1 MAVMRSPK
9 RRWSVVAVTSA
20 TAVALSVGAAYPAVA
35 ADEPTG
41 TILGAGAPGAIKDQ
55 YIVTLEDGAPDAET
69 KAGKGIAKKYGADIE
84 LVYEEALNGF
94 VLDMTE
100 SEAKRLAADPH
111 VKSVEQDAKVELAAT
126 QPNPTWGL
134 DRIDQVDLPLSNSYT
149 YPDSAGEGVTAYII
163 DTGINHTHNDFGGR
177 ASFGFDAFGGN
188 GNDGNGHGTH
198 VAGTVGGNTYGVAK
212 KVDLVSVRVLND
224 SGSGSN
230 SGVIAGVD
238 WVTQNAQKPAVANM
252 SLGGGANS
260 SLDQAVRNSIASGV
274 TYAVAA
280 GNENQDAR
288 NVSPARTTEAITVG
302 STTRT
307 DARSS
312 FSNWGPALDIFAPGS
327 DITSAWI
334 GSNSATRTISGTSM
348 ASPHVAGAAALVLGE
363 NPGASPSQVD
373 SSLESAAVSGKV
385 SNPGSG
391 SPNLLLQV
399 GEGDPGD
406 PGDPGDGRFEN
417 TTDVAIRDHATVT
430 SSINVTGQSGNAP
443 ADLKIDVN
451 IKHTYIGDLK
461 VEIVAPNGASAVLK
475 DFGTGGSA
483 DDLLQT
489 YTVNAS
495 SVAANGTWK
504 LRVTDNWSN
513 DTGKIDSWGMQF

>member
-9 RRWSVVAVTSA
+9 RRWSAVAVA
-20 TAVALSVGAAYPAVA
+20 GAAAVAMGVGVAIPAYAA
-35 ADEPTG
+35 ADQPEG
-41 TILGAGAPGAIKDQ
+41 VIANAGAPGAIKDQ
-55 YIVTLEDGAPDAET
+55 YIVTLKAGAPDAET
-69 KAGKGIAKKYGADIE
+69 RAGKSLVTKYGAQIE
-84 LVYEEALNGF
+84 ITYEEALNGF
-94 VLDMTE
+94 AVEL
-100 SEAKRLAADPH
+100 SEKQAKKLAADPQ
-111 VKSVEQDAKVELAAT
+111 VDSVTQDTKVELAAT

-149 YPDSAGEGVTAYII
+149 YPDSAGQGVTAYII

-224 SGSGSN
+224 QGSGTT

-238 WVTQNAQKPAVANM
+238 WVTDNAQKPAVANM

-280 GNENQDAR
+280 GNSNA
-288 NVSPARTTEAITVG
+288 NASGYSPARTVEALTVG

-312 FSNWGPALDIFAPGS
+312 FSNYGSVLDVFAPGS

-348 ASPHVAGAAALVLGE
+348 ASPHVAGAAALILGD
-363 NPGASPSQVD
+363 APSATPDQVD
-373 SSLESAAVSGKV
+373 TQITAAAADGKV
-385 SNPGSG
+385 GNPGSG
-391 SPNLLLQV
+391 SPNKLLQV
-399 GEGDPGD
+399 GEGDPGNPPD
-406 PGDPGDGRFEN
+406 GDRFEN
-417 TTDVAIRDHATVT
+417 VTDYAINDNSTVE
-430 SSINVTGQSGNAP
+430 SPISVTGQTGNAP
-443 ADLKIDVN
+443 SGLQVEVD

-461 VEIVAPNGASAVLK
+461 VELVAPNGTSTVLK
-475 DFGTGGSA
+475 NFGTGGSS
-483 DDLLQT
+483 DNINQT
-489 YTVNAS
+489 YTVDAS
-495 SVAANGTWK
+495 SSPANGTWK
-504 LRVTDNWSN
+504 LRVTDNYYW
-513 DTGKIDSWGMQF
+513 DTGKIDAWALQF